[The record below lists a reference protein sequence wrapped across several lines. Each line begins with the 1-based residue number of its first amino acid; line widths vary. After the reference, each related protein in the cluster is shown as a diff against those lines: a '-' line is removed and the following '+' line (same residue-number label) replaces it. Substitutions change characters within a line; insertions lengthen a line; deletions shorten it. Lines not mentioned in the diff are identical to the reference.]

1 MGVSNSRRYDVAVIG
16 GGFYGC
22 MVALYHAEAGGRVV
36 VVEKSADLLTRA
48 SYANQARVHN
58 GYHYPRSFLTA
69 WRSRVNFPKFVNDF
83 RHCVDDSFQ
92 MLYAIAR
99 ESKVTATQFHTICE
113 RIGAPLQPAPERLHR
128 LFDPGMIEDVFLAE
142 EFAYDAVKLRDA
154 LKERL
159 ERARVDVLYETAVSR
174 VVPRD
179 DGELNLEIE
188 GGDGPLR
195 AGMALSC
202 TYSQTNTLLRSS
214 GFPLLPLKHEI
225 SEIPLLEAPP
235 ELQGVGITVMDGPF
249 FSTMPFPSRGLHS
262 LHHVRYS
269 PHRAWHDTEAYVDAH
284 AHLAG
289 MDMRTS
295 FPFMVKDAARY
306 LPVFRES
313 RWVESL
319 YEVKTVLMQN
329 EVDDGRPILF
339 RRDYGAKNFAVV
351 MGGKIDNI
359 YDVYG
364 FLGEAGEQ
372 AQAGARSG

>member
-1 MGVSNSRRYDVAVIG
+1 
-16 GGFYGC
+16 
-22 MVALYHAEAGGRVV
+22 
-36 VVEKSADLLTRA
+36 
-48 SYANQARVHN
+48 
-58 GYHYPRSFLTA
+58 
-69 WRSRVNFPKFVNDF
+69 
-83 RHCVDDSFQ
+83 
-92 MLYAIAR
+92 
-99 ESKVTATQFHTICE
+99 
-113 RIGAPLQPAPERLHR
+113 
-128 LFDPGMIEDVFLAE
+128 MIEDVFLAQ
-142 EFAYDAVKLRDA
+142 EFAYDAVKLRGA
-154 LKERL
+154 LRERL
-159 ERARVDVLYETAVSR
+159 ERAGVEVLCDTTVSR
-174 VVPRD
+174 VAPRD
-179 DGELNLEIE
+179 DGGIDLEIE

-202 TYSQTNTLLRSS
+202 AYSQTNTLLRSS
-214 GFPLLPLKHEI
+214 GFPLLPLKHEV

-235 ELQGVGITVMDGPF
+235 ELRGVGITVMDGPF

-269 PHRAWHDTEAYVDAH
+269 PHRSWHDTEAYVDAH
-284 AHLAG
+284 AYLG
-289 MDMRTS
+289 GLDMRTS

-339 RRDYGAKNFAVV
+339 RRDYGARNFAVV

-359 YDVYG
+359 YDVHG

-372 AQAGARSG
+372 ARAGARNA